1 MAIKIG
7 KVAVHA
13 IIITLLLAILYV
25 LLQGKGSSFTPSPL
39 VSTPGPSASGMPA
52 SIFDLPQS
60 IECVPG
66 PGPNADYYAL
76 SGAGVCGGSEFV
88 LNSMHD
94 YTIDDGIGGPLLS
107 K

>member
-13 IIITLLLAILYV
+13 IIITLLLAILYF
-25 LLQGKGSSFTPSPL
+25 LIQGKGSSFTPSPL
-39 VSTPGPSASGMPA
+39 VSMPGPNASGLPA

-60 IECVPG
+60 IECVAG
-66 PGPNADYYAL
+66 PGPSADYYAL

-94 YTIDDGIGGPLLS
+94 YSIEEGIGGPLLS